1 MSLFH
6 ETPQKVKCWNW
17 KNQQPKFKKFQN
29 AQLNAGLIKPK
40 SNFIYTVA
48 TQGDTRDIWAQN
60 KFKVSDLLAEKK
72 KWIQGLEK
80 LLAKINEE
88 LIKVKIS

>member
-6 ETPQKVKCWNW
+6 ETPQKLNVGIEKSATTI
-17 KNQQPKFKKFQN
+17 KKFKN

-40 SNFIYTVA
+40 LNFIYAVA
-48 TQGDTRDIWAQN
+48 TQEDTRDISAQN

>member
-1 MSLFH
+1 MLELKKSA
-6 ETPQKVKCWNW
+6 TKIK
-17 KNQQPKFKKFQN
+17 KFKN

>member
-6 ETPQKVKCWNW
+6 ETPQKLNVGIEKSATTI
-17 KNQQPKFKKFQN
+17 KKFKN

-72 KWIQGLEK
+72 MDSRTGKTTGQNQWGID
-80 LLAKINEE
+80 
-88 LIKVKIS
+88 

>member
-6 ETPQKVKCWNW
+6 ETPQKLNVGIEKSATTI
-17 KNQQPKFKKFQN
+17 KKFKN

-40 SNFIYTVA
+40 SNFIYAVV

-60 KFKVSDLLAEKK
+60 KFKVSDLLAEKQNRFK
-72 KWIQGLEK
+72 DWKNYWPK
-80 LLAKINEE
+80 SMRN
-88 LIKVKIS
+88 

>member
-1 MSLFH
+1 MLELKKSA
-6 ETPQKVKCWNW
+6 TKIK
-17 KNQQPKFKKFQN
+17 KFKN

-40 SNFIYTVA
+40 LNFIYAVA
-48 TQGDTRDIWAQN
+48 TQEDTRDIWAQN

>member
-1 MSLFH
+1 MIIVSIPWD
-6 ETPQKVKCWNW
+6 TPKIKCWNW

-40 SNFIYTVA
+40 LNFIHAVA
-48 TQGDTRDIWAQN
+48 TQEDTRDIWAQN

-72 KWIQGLEK
+72 MDLRTEK
-80 LLAKINEE
+80 TTGQNQWGIDQ
-88 LIKVKIS
+88 S